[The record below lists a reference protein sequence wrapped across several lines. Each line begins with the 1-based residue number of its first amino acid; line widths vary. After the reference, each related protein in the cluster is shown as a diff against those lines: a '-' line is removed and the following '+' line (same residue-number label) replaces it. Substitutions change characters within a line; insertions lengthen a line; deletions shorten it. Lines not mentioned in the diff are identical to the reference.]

1 MMFVSHVH
9 TAPDHLS
16 DDVDCIPRLTS
27 LSVEGVDGGEP
38 RIAFTWKVGPQSS
51 DACDGTFYEFQLGTC
66 TAENFDSLCNQTLM
80 NTSHTDVFLHRECP
94 LLSTL
99 PFLATIEIKSEL
111 RDQRK
116 SSFLV
121 HDLMDTSK

>member
-1 MMFVSHVH
+1 MFVSHVH
-9 TAPDHLS
+9 TVPDRLF

-27 LSVEGVDGGEP
+27 LCVEGVDHEEP
-38 RIAFTWKVGPQSS
+38 VIAVTWKVGPQSS
-51 DACDGTFYEFQLGTC
+51 DACGGTFYEFQLGTC

-80 NTSHTDVFLHRECP
+80 NTLHADVFLHRECP

-111 RDQRK
+111 QDQRK
-116 SSFLV
+116 SSFLI